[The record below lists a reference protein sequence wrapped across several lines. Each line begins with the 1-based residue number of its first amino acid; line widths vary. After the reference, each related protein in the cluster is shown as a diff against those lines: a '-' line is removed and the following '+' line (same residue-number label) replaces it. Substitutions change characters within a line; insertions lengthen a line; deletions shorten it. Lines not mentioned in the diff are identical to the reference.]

1 MCKHAH
7 STAFFHKDFK
17 MIVELLALTQPERH
31 EGEEVLHPGDT
42 NPRTPLREH
51 GGRGQ
56 QEREGGWAWS
66 RRSRE
71 VLKQKIKW
79 SMLTLNNGS
88 G

>member
-1 MCKHAH
+1 
-7 STAFFHKDFK
+7 
-17 MIVELLALTQPERH
+17 MIVELLALTQPEHH
-31 EGEEVLHPGDT
+31 EGEEVLYPGDT
-42 NPRTPLREH
+42 SPLREH

-56 QEREGGWAWS
+56 QEREDGWAWS
-66 RRSRE
+66 TRSRE